1 MNDINFTHGFPYSYG
16 PPSLSKILI
25 KGNKKQQRRGKDRN
39 RGKRDDISVT
49 SVAFGKN
56 LDDFFVCRSN
66 GSWEA
71 HGSLPNGLEGLMT
84 DRKDRADLRW
94 VALGV
99 NGEWW

>member
-66 GSWEA
+66 GSCEA